1 MDAEVAVAANSSN
14 GAAEGAVAAAM
25 HPKAAMVVVAA
36 AVEGQGEAG
45 EMHPRAVA
53 AAVERPSRPH
63 LPRQRNRRRQEL
75 KEISSR
81 QPSGWHPPLPCH
93 RRRLAAAETTPR
105 LRLPLSVRILPA
117 ASR

>member
-63 LPRQRNRRRQEL
+63 LPRQRNRRRQGL

-81 QPSGWHPPLPCH
+81 QPSGWRPPLPCH
-93 RRRLAAAETTPR
+93 RRRLDAAETTPR